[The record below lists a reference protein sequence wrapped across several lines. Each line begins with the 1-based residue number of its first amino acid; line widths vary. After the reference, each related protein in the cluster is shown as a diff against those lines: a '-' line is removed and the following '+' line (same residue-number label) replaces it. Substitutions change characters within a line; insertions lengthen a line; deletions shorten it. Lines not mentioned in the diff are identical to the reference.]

1 MAMFILLEL
10 CVRVRNS
17 NLIIQPKRRY
27 FSDFDF
33 RYFWDWTDFL
43 SYLECMAVF
52 TLLAGLLFYFF
63 IDVPWIVEGYGLV
76 ALVTESLLASP
87 QFFRNL
93 KVKST
98 EGMSKLMVL
107 TWFLG
112 DLYKTVY
119 FFVRE
124 APFQFLI
131 CGCTQITF
139 DVLIFL
145 QVIIYQKAS
154 YRKLSKSRLK
164 HLENR
169 AHKRYKAA
177 NIRSKKG
184 IDIFPKTKPN
194 SIDLDENKLS
204 PLYTTS
210 ITYCNQRDADVDVN
224 NLDVADCSSS
234 FIQASVHFQQP
245 GANHRQ
251 QLSTFVAGRN
261 NRSILLNKKLSR
273 ASSVSDE
280 NLRIATSDLIE
291 LDGYEN
297 HGANLDPQ
305 LGHEHSNDFD
315 RN

>member
-1 MAMFILLEL
+1 MVIGSIVPYIPQYFTIKQTQNTEGFSLYVWKTFRNSAFNSINRDDNGNL

-154 YRKLSKSRLK
+154 YRKLSKS
-164 HLENR
+164 
-169 AHKRYKAA
+169 Y
-177 NIRSKKG
+177 S
-184 IDIFPKTKPN
+184 
-194 SIDLDENKLS
+194 
-204 PLYTTS
+204 
-210 ITYCNQRDADVDVN
+210 
-224 NLDVADCSSS
+224 
-234 FIQASVHFQQP
+234 
-245 GANHRQ
+245 
-251 QLSTFVAGRN
+251 
-261 NRSILLNKKLSR
+261 
-273 ASSVSDE
+273 
-280 NLRIATSDLIE
+280 
-291 LDGYEN
+291 
-297 HGANLDPQ
+297 
-305 LGHEHSNDFD
+305 
-315 RN
+315 

>member
-1 MAMFILLEL
+1 LIVSNKSKNIIKKSSKSKYLKYRKDDDGLE
-10 CVRVRNS
+10 RKDIYR
-17 NLIIQPKRRY
+17 PKRLT
-27 FSDFDF
+27 DFDF

-154 YRKLSKSRLK
+154 YRKLSKSKKAKNYGKSLIDQHRLMK
-164 HLENR
+164 ISLVVIVVI
-169 AHKRYKAA
+169 
-177 NIRSKKG
+177 IRRL
-184 IDIFPKTKPN
+184 IIFGDRLLLL
-194 SIDLDENKLS
+194 IRIENKAI
-204 PLYTTS
+204 TT
-210 ITYCNQRDADVDVN
+210 
-224 NLDVADCSSS
+224 
-234 FIQASVHFQQP
+234 
-245 GANHRQ
+245 ANS
-251 QLSTFVAGRN
+251 L
-261 NRSILLNKKLSR
+261 LLN
-273 ASSVSDE
+273 
-280 NLRIATSDLIE
+280 
-291 LDGYEN
+291 
-297 HGANLDPQ
+297 
-305 LGHEHSNDFD
+305 
-315 RN
+315 

>member
-1 MAMFILLEL
+1 M
-10 CVRVRNS
+10 
-17 NLIIQPKRRY
+17 
-27 FSDFDF
+27 
-33 RYFWDWTDFL
+33 
-43 SYLECMAVF
+43 
-52 TLLAGLLFYFF
+52 
-63 IDVPWIVEGYGLV
+63 
-76 ALVTESLLASP
+76 
-87 QFFRNL
+87 
-93 KVKST
+93 
-98 EGMSKLMVL
+98 
-107 TWFLG
+107 
-112 DLYKTVY
+112 
-119 FFVRE
+119 
-124 APFQFLI
+124 
-131 CGCTQITF
+131 
-139 DVLIFL
+139 
-145 QVIIYQKAS
+145 
-154 YRKLSKSRLK
+154 
-164 HLENR
+164 
-169 AHKRYKAA
+169 
-177 NIRSKKG
+177 
-184 IDIFPKTKPN
+184 
-194 SIDLDENKLS
+194 S

-261 NRSILLNKKLSR
+261 NCSILLNKKLSR